1 MCYILLMVKQ
11 ISLKKLLQKTNGLDR
26 FLLIIVLVGV
36 IVALVSFVRGILLDR
51 RVQVEYLSGGSLVAG
66 EQAPSMFVDI
76 GGAVINPGVYQLSEG
91 SRLKD
96 VLVMAGGLS
105 ELADR
110 DFCEKNLN
118 LAETIKDGQ
127 KIYIP
132 EALDTNAPQ
141 GYAEANTARN
151 KISINNATVAEL
163 DTLWGIGA
171 VRANSI
177 VKNRPYQSIDE
188 LVTKK
193 VLTKAIVDRNRELL
207 SVY

>member
-1 MCYILLMVKQ
+1 MEFINIKKF
-11 ISLKKLLQKTNGLDR
+11 LKKTTGLDR
-26 FLLIIVLVGV
+26 FLIAIVLIGT
-36 IVALVSFVRGILLDR
+36 LVSFISIFRGILVDR
-51 RVQVEYLSGGSLVAG
+51 RVKVEYLSGGSMVQG
-66 EQAPSMFVDI
+66 EAISKILIDI
-76 GGAVINPGVYQLSEG
+76 EGAVINPGVYELFEG

-118 LAETIKDGQ
+118 MAQEIKDGQ

-132 EALDTNAPQ
+132 KLLDTNAMI
-141 GYAEANTARN
+141 GYPKAEIGGKMVNINTA
-151 KISINNATVAEL
+151 SVAEL
-163 DTLWGIGA
+163 DTLWGIGSA
-171 VRANSI
+171 RADTI

-188 LVTKK
+188 LITKK